1 MFGIGLNKNNT
12 LNNGVSAAFRRETLS
27 VRDGKLVMT
36 AKQEAPPLAGPSE
49 PRLDSVDFHYS
60 SGAVHTSLGYPL
72 RNNMYLEVRL
82 KLPDNAGGFC
92 ALWAMPNN
100 PFGTPAD
107 LFEID
112 IFEFHANREQTKFY
126 SGIWWHDFERDE
138 QPEDL
143 PGYRA
148 RAEDHIFVTQQ
159 EYRGHFP
166 GHSAHFQGG
175 SVDYYEF
182 LTVGLKVSAGKI
194 EWFLAQNGPA
204 WRSSPYRTFSGGTV
218 RARGNHNCERYGGHC
233 NASHLEWQRDVP
245 SNLDARV
252 ILEYTLRDPLW
263 AGGPINNSDL
273 PSEML
278 VDYIRFYDL
287 PELDPLISD
296 SKLPLPSDSKLPLP
310 PPAPAG
316 FTSHFRTP
324 SSPSLPSIPP
334 SPSPPP
340 SPPPSIL
347 VILGDDIGVGDVS
360 SYNPRSKVQTP
371 HIDTLL
377 ASEGMTLTD
386 THATPW
392 CGPSRYSILSGR
404 YPQRGR
410 HPVGTYEPEPDCSN
424 QFLDGQAS
432 LAQVLRAANFDTAFF
447 GGCRGYPSLGHAAT
461 L

>member
-1 MFGIGLNKNNT
+1 MFGIGVNKDNT
-12 LNNGVSAAFRRETLS
+12 LNNGVSAAFRRENLS

-143 PGYRA
+143 LGYRA

-194 EWFLAQNGPA
+194 EWFLAQDGPA
-204 WRSSPYRTFSGGTV
+204 WRSLPYRTFSGGTV

-310 PPAPAG
+310 PSAPAG
-316 FTSHFRTP
+316 FTSH
-324 SSPSLPSIPP
+324 
-334 SPSPPP
+334 
-340 SPPPSIL
+340 
-347 VILGDDIGVGDVS
+347 
-360 SYNPRSKVQTP
+360 TP